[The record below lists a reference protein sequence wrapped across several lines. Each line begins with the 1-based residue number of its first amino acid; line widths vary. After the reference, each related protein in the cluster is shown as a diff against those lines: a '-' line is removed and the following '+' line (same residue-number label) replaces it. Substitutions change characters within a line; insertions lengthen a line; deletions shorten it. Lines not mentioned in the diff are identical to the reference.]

1 MILFSSRC
9 LVLLMAAT
17 DKQELDQFLSSDVE
31 QVTQQTEIVFQSY
44 SYHRLQIE
52 RDQNEYSLALD
63 EEIVEPQQSE
73 STNLISVGQQLA
85 KIGDD
90 INERYQEQ
98 FDDILKHLNPSLDN
112 AYSYFKKIASSLFEN
127 GINWGRILSLLGFGY
142 RMAVYVVRNGQRGFF
157 RIINQWMVR
166 YVMESCI
173 AQWISSRGGWVA
185 FFQLTN
191 YSVKYVIAA
200 LSVALT
206 LQFLL
211 QRLT

>member
-1 MILFSSRC
+1 MNILLPWMKKLLNPSSQ
-9 LVLLMAAT
+9 
-17 DKQELDQFLSSDVE
+17 KG
-31 QVTQQTEIVFQSY
+31 I
-44 SYHRLQIE
+44 
-52 RDQNEYSLALD
+52 
-63 EEIVEPQQSE
+63 E